1 MKALAMVGLLVL
13 CGCASVNTALKYDFE
28 THYVAMPDD
37 TYRVFEH
44 PNRDRV
50 MTTPSL
56 NKTVGQ
62 GMIKGATFGIADVQT
77 PEQLHESAARK
88 YLDETG
94 RAECKIVRG
103 YLLMV
108 PQYEFFFECPG

>member
-1 MKALAMVGLLVL
+1 M
-13 CGCASVNTALKYDFE
+13 NTALKYDFE
-28 THYVAMPDD
+28 THYVSMPDD

-44 PNRDRV
+44 PNRDRI

-56 NKTVGQ
+56 GKATGQ
-62 GMIKGATFGIADVQT
+62 GFVKGATLGMADVQT
-77 PEQLHESAARK
+77 PEQLHEAAARK

-94 RAECKIVRG
+94 RAECTITRG

-108 PQYEFFFECPG
+108 PQYEFFFECPSA